1 MILRLS
7 ILLLAFNGLIAC
19 DGPSSRSN
27 EIEIVRDQ
35 WGIAHVYAASEQALF
50 FGYGHVMAE
59 DRMFQMMLR
68 RRAAEGRLAEILG
81 PGPRNRFVA
90 LDRRNRILGFR
101 QLGERMVGRLEPDT
115 RAILEAFAAGV
126 NAYLESNAGQLSP
139 LFDEFGGHPRPWR
152 AADCIT
158 LWHWIGDRFMPGWE
172 DEVLAKR
179 GALTRARTNRSLKAE
194 WPRVDDTGQI
204 VSKEEFRRSYPDAYE
219 RLQAVSISERAVSRF
234 NARQVDFKASQN
246 WVVGPSR
253 SVTGRPILQSDPQV
267 PVRSPSFG
275 YEIHLVGGRYN
286 TRGWAI
292 AIGAP
297 GMLAG
302 WNEHVAWGPTALL
315 GDHADLFEER
325 INPENPNQYET
336 QGKWK
341 NFSVRTETIQVK
353 DGDPVRLQVRS
364 TLHGNVVNALLDG
377 VEPGEV
383 YALTTAATAAEQ
395 SSLEGALKMM
405 RAVDWP
411 SFRRAMQ
418 QYASPAPHIIYA
430 DSKNNIGYQTLVRTP
445 ARATVDR
452 LPRKGWSGEEEW
464 TMIPFELMP
473 SLLNPRSGQI
483 YTANQLPAGSWYPY
497 PLGPARGVGPRA
509 QRLAEL
515 FNRDGKFSVNDF
527 LNEVHRDAVNPTLR
541 DFVIFAL
548 AAMAE
553 EIAVDPLVTD
563 ALDRLADW
571 DFQLIVGRR
580 AYAVA
585 SGILHALE
593 TEGIA
598 EIHKFGYAGTE
609 EGPSYMFRELMPQF
623 RNSGKLPEVPG
634 LRAWLK
640 KYLLKG
646 IALAPN
652 FVSDVENG
660 GHIYA
665 MPYQENWLEMGSF
678 APEHDLYSPPLPVR
692 AIQTIWSPLGQNYA
706 QIVDFSDLDNSQS
719 INPPGISENPSS
731 PHFKDQLGLWAKG
744 EMHPAPLSRK
754 GVEKYRTSTSRLI
767 FRSPE
772 QVTVGQLRD
781 N

>member
-1 MILRLS
+1 MIIRLS
-7 ILLLAFNGLIAC
+7 MLLVMLNGLTAC
-19 DGPSSRSN
+19 DGLSSGPG
-27 EIEIVRDQ
+27 EIEIIRDR
-35 WGIAHVYAASEQALF
+35 WGIAHVYAESEQALF
-50 FGYGHVMAE
+50 FGYGHAMAE

-81 PGPRNRFVA
+81 PGADNRFVS
-90 LDRRNRILGFR
+90 LDRRNRILGFK
-101 QLGERMVGRLEPDT
+101 QLGERMVERLEPDT
-115 RAILEAFAAGV
+115 RATFEAFAAGV
-126 NAYLESNAGQLSP
+126 NAYLERHAEQLSP
-139 LFDEFGGHPRPWR
+139 LFDEYGGRPKPWR

-179 GALTRARTNRSLKAE
+179 GALTRSRTNRLLKAE
-194 WPRVDDTGQI
+194 WPRVDDAGQI
-204 VSKEEFRRSYPDAYE
+204 VSKEEFQRSYPEAYE
-219 RLQAVSISERAVSRF
+219 RLRQVSSDERAVSDF
-234 NARQVDFKASQN
+234 NPRKVDFKASQN

-253 SVTGRPILQSDPQV
+253 SATGKPILQSDPQV
-267 PVRSPSFG
+267 LVRSPSFG
-275 YEIHLVGGRYN
+275 YEIHLTGGRYN

-292 AIGAP
+292 AIGSP
-297 GMLAG
+297 GLLAG

-325 INPENPNQYET
+325 TNPENPNQYER
-336 QGKWK
+336 QGKWEE
-341 NFSVRTETIQVK
+341 FDVRNETIQIK
-353 DGDPVRLQVRS
+353 DGDPVTLQVRS
-364 TLHGNVVNALLDG
+364 TVHGNVVNELLDG
-377 VEPGEV
+377 VLAGEV

-395 SSLEGALKMM
+395 SSLEGVLKMM
-405 RAVDWP
+405 RAENWA
-411 SFRRAMQ
+411 SFRKAMQ

-445 ARATVDR
+445 ARASEER
-452 LPRKGWSGEEEW
+452 LPREGWSGEEEW

-515 FNRDGKFSVNDF
+515 FARSGNFSVDDF

-541 DFVIFAL
+541 DFVILAL

-553 EIAVDPLVTD
+553 EPAVDPTVAK
-563 ALDRLADW
+563 ALEQLADW
-571 DFQLIVGRR
+571 DFQLIVDRQ

-585 SGILHALE
+585 SGILQILE
-593 TEGIA
+593 TEGVA

-609 EGPSYMFRELMPQF
+609 EGPSYMFRELIPQF
-623 RNSGKLPEVPG
+623 RESGKLPEIQG

-646 IALAPN
+646 IALAPD
-652 FVSDVENG
+652 FAGDVENG
-660 GHIYA
+660 GHVYT
-665 MPYQENWLEMGSF
+665 MPYQENWLGMGSF
-678 APEHDLYSPPLPVR
+678 APEHDLDSPPLPVR
-692 AIQTIWSPLGQNYA
+692 AIQTIWSPVGQNYA
-706 QIVDFSDLDNSQS
+706 QIVDFSDIDNSQS

-744 EMHPAPLSRK
+744 EMHPAPLSRA
-754 GVEKYRTSTSRLI
+754 GVQKYRESSSWLVYQE
-767 FRSPE
+767 PE
-772 QVTVGQLRD
+772 
-781 N
+781 